1 MPLNNTPPP
10 IPPTD
15 IFPKLSAEAK
25 ALQDKFNSF
34 IQGTSIGEYAE
45 SLLRV
50 YFKSNSKRQGQIS
63 VFVDPLQDLYELRD
77 AYTKIQDQSLAAE
90 GLSARHNSLV
100 QAGGPITKVVEW
112 VEDFWRCAIE
122 GPRSLLRTYNMKRL
136 AWQRDTIG

>member
-1 MPLNNTPPP
+1 M
-10 IPPTD
+10 
-15 IFPKLSAEAK
+15 
-25 ALQDKFNSF
+25 
-34 IQGTSIGEYAE
+34 
-45 SLLRV
+45 RV